1 MAEQVGFPSQRKSF
15 KAKNKSWRKQCVDWG
30 VNHTFSNYSPVR
42 KSVVHKKINYDLV
55 NGKLHMADLQLILN
69 PDHLKAK
76 FIPDNIQH
84 YPIMNSKLN
93 LLRGEESNRI
103 FDYRAVVT
111 NPNALS
117 EIESRKQEALQ
128 ASIMQAIEM
137 YREDEDRFNRELEK
151 ISHHFQ
157 YEWQDEREI
166 MCNSIL
172 QHYSKEQNFK
182 LQFTQG
188 FMDAAIGG
196 EEIYQCSI
204 QGGEPI
210 LEKINPLKIRI
221 FRSGFSNKIE
231 DADVIVLEDYMSPGK
246 IIDMYYDVL
255 SEKDIKKINEAPNGY
270 KEYTDALDNYDET
283 KGFIH
288 MHMIDDAVTI
298 GEDGMGEYWD
308 PFNVFSDGAD
318 DTLLPYD
325 ANGNIRVVRVYWKS
339 MRKIKK
345 IKHYDPTTGDE
356 MFDFF
361 SEDYV
366 PNTDAGEEEEV
377 MWINQAWEGVKVGDD
392 IYVNMRPC
400 PVQYN
405 SLSNPSKCHFG
416 IIGSVYNIV
425 DAKPF
430 SLVDMMK
437 QYNYLYDVV
446 HDRLNKMMAHNW
458 GKLVRFDFA
467 QVPKGWDV
475 DKWMYYARVNGLYI
489 TDSFKE
495 GNYGQA
501 TGKLAGS
508 LNNNTTGVID
518 AEFGNSIQSQINLLE
533 FIKLE
538 MSEITGITKQRE
550 GNVSNRETVGGIER
564 SNLQSSHITEWL
576 FATHDDIKK
585 RALECFIDTAKVAMK
600 GRKLKFNYILS
611 DGSMKVI
618 DIDGDM
624 FNECDYGIVVDYSDG
639 MQQLHQ
645 QIGQLAQAALQ
656 NQAISF
662 STMLKMYNT
671 SSLVEKER
679 LVEQSE
685 REMLERA
692 QQAQQQQAELEQQKI
707 QAQAQLQ
714 EAQMQQQD
722 IMNQRDNDTRLLV
735 AQISANSKQQ
745 DMMSDGIAEPE
756 EMSENERESLRE
768 KIREFDAKIDLD
780 RKRLEFDRSK
790 HNDDIAVKKMAIRN
804 KPSSSK

>member
-1 MAEQVGFPSQRKSF
+1 MSERIGFPSQRKSF
-15 KAKNKSWRKQCVDWG
+15 KAKNKAWRKQCVDWADSK
-30 VNHTFSNYSPVR
+30 TFINYSPVR
-42 KSVVHKKINYDLV
+42 KSIVHKKINYDLV
-55 NGKLHMADLQLILN
+55 NGKLHMSDLQLILN
-69 PDHLKAK
+69 PDHLKAR

-117 EIESRKQEALQ
+117 EIENKKQEALQ
-128 ASIMQAIEM
+128 AAVLQAIEM
-137 YREDEDRFNRELEK
+137 YREDEDRYNKELEK
-151 ISHHFQ
+151 IAHHFQ

-166 MCNSIL
+166 MSNCIL

-182 LQFTQG
+182 LKFTQG
-188 FMDAAIGG
+188 FMDAAISG

-210 LEKINPLKIRI
+210 LEKINPLKIRV
-221 FRSGFSNKIE
+221 FRSGFSNRIE
-231 DADVIVLEDYMSPGK
+231 DADVIILEDYMSPGR
-246 IIDMYYDVL
+246 IVDMYYDVL
-255 SEKDIKKINEAPNGY
+255 SEKDIKKINDAPSNFDGG
-270 KEYTDALDNYDET
+270 TDALDNYDET
-283 KGFIH
+283 KGFVNLH
-288 MHMIDDAVTI
+288 MVDDTI
-298 GEDGMGEYWD
+298 TTGEDGMGEYWD
-308 PFNVFSDGAD
+308 PFNVFADGSDD
-318 DTLLPYD
+318 SLLPYD
-325 ANGNIRVVRVYWKS
+325 TNGNIRVIRVYWKS
-339 MRKIKK
+339 MRKVKK
-345 IKHYDPTTGDE
+345 IKRYNPETGE
-356 MFDFF
+356 ESFDFY

-366 PNTDAGEEEEV
+366 PNTDLGEEEQT
-377 MWINQAWEGVKVGDD
+377 MWINQAWEGVKIGED

-416 IIGSVYNIV
+416 IIGSIYNII

-495 GNYGQA
+495 GNYGQS

-576 FATHDDIKK
+576 FATHDDVKK
-585 RALECFIDTAKVAMK
+585 RVLECFIETAKIAMK
-600 GRKLKFNYILS
+600 GRKIKFNYILP
-611 DGSMKVI
+611 DGALKMI
-618 DIDGDM
+618 EIDGDT
-624 FNECDYGIVVDYSDG
+624 FAECDYGIVVDYSDG

-671 SSLVEKER
+671 TSLSEKER

-685 REMLERA
+685 REMIERA
-692 QQAQQQQAELEQQKI
+692 QQAQQQQAELEQQKM
-707 QAQAQLQ
+707 QAEAQLK
-714 EAQMQQQD
+714 EAEMQQQD
-722 IMNQRDNDTRLLV
+722 MLNQRDNDTRLLI
-735 AQISANSKQQ
+735 AQINAAQAQQ
-745 DMMSDGIAEPE
+745 AASTDGIVEPE

-768 KIREFDAKIDLD
+768 KIREFDEKINLD
-780 RKRLEFDRSK
+780 NRRLEFDKQK
-790 HNDDIAVKKMAIRN
+790 HKDDIAVKRMAIRR
-804 KPSSSK
+804 KPSSNS

>member
-1 MAEQVGFPSQRKSF
+1 MAEQIGFPSQRKSF
-15 KAKNKSWRKQCVDWG
+15 KAKTKKWRKQCVDWADSK
-30 VNHTFSNYSPVR
+30 TFVNYSPVR
-42 KSVVHKKINYDLV
+42 KSIVHKKINYDLV

-69 PDHLKAK
+69 PDHLKAR
-76 FIPDNIQH
+76 FVPDNIQH

-93 LLRGEESNRI
+93 LLRGEESNRV

-128 ASIMQAIEM
+128 AAVLQAIEM
-137 YREDEDRFNRELEK
+137 YRDDEQKYNQELEK

-157 YEWQDEREI
+157 YEWQDEHEV

-182 LQFTQG
+182 LKFTQG

-204 QGGEPI
+204 QGGEPV
-210 LEKINPLKIRI
+210 LEKINPLKIRV
-221 FRSGFSNKIE
+221 FRSGFSNRIE
-231 DADVIVLEDYMSPGK
+231 DADVIILEDYMSPGK

-255 SEKDIKKINEAPNGY
+255 SEKDIKKLNEAPLNYQAGV
-270 KEYTDALDNYDET
+270 DALDNYDET
-283 KGFIH
+283 QGFVH
-288 MHMIDDAVTI
+288 MHMIDDTI
-298 GEDGMGEYWD
+298 TLGEDGMGEYWD
-308 PFNVFSDGAD
+308 PFNVFNDGGSDS
-318 DTLLPYD
+318 LLPYD
-325 ANGNIRVVRVYWKS
+325 GNGNIRVVRVYWKS
-339 MRKIKK
+339 MRKVKK
-345 IKHYDPTTGDE
+345 IKHYDPQTGE
-356 MFDFF
+356 ELFDFF
-361 SEDYV
+361 SEDYI

-377 MWINQAWEGVKVGDD
+377 MWINQAWEGVKIGED

-405 SLSNPSKCHFG
+405 SLSSPSKCHFG
-416 IIGSVYNIV
+416 IIGSVYNII

-446 HDRLNKMMAHNW
+446 HDRLNKLMAHNW

-475 DKWMYYARVNGLYI
+475 DKWMYYAKVNGLYI

-495 GNYGQA
+495 GNYGQS
-501 TGKLAGS
+501 TGKLAGA

-533 FIKLE
+533 FIKME

-576 FATHDDIKK
+576 FATHDDVKK
-585 RALECFIDTAKVAMK
+585 RVLECFIETAKVAMN

-611 DGSMKVI
+611 DGSMKII
-618 DIDGDM
+618 DIDGNI

-671 SSLVEKER
+671 SSLAEKER

-685 REMLERA
+685 REMMERA
-692 QQAQQQQAELEQQKI
+692 QQAQQQQSELEQQKI
-707 QAQAQLQ
+707 QAQTQMQ
-714 EAQMQQQD
+714 EAQMQLQD
-722 IMNQRDNDTRLLV
+722 AINQRDNDTRLLV
-735 AQISANSKQQ
+735 AQINANAKQQ
-745 DMMSDGIAEPE
+745 DIIDDGIAEPDM
-756 EMSENERESLRE
+756 MSENERETLRE
-768 KIREFDAKIDLD
+768 KIREFDAKLDLEN
-780 RKRLEFDRSK
+780 RKLEFDREK
-790 HNDDIAVKKMAIRN
+790 QKEDIAVKRMAARR
-804 KPSSSK
+804 KPSSNS

>member
-1 MAEQVGFPSQRKSF
+1 MAEQIGFPSQRKSF
-15 KAKNKSWRKQCVDWG
+15 KAKNKAWRKQCVDWADSK
-30 VNHTFSNYSPVR
+30 TFINYSPVR
-42 KSVVHKKINYDLV
+42 KSIVHKKINYDLV
-55 NGKLHMADLQLILN
+55 NGKLHMSDLQLILN
-69 PDHLKAK
+69 PDHLKAR

-117 EIESRKQEALQ
+117 DIESKKQEALQ
-128 ASIMQAIEM
+128 AAVLQAIEM
-137 YREDEDRFNRELEK
+137 YRDDEERYNKELEK
-151 ISHHFQ
+151 IAHHFQ
-157 YEWQDEREI
+157 YEWQDEHEI
-166 MCNSIL
+166 MSNCVL

-204 QGGEPI
+204 QGGEPV
-210 LEKINPLKIRI
+210 LEKINPLKIRV
-221 FRSGFSNKIE
+221 FRSGFSNRIE
-231 DADVIVLEDYMSPGK
+231 DADVIILEDYMSPGR

-255 SEKDIKKINEAPNGY
+255 KPNDIKKINEAPVNWDGG
-270 KEYTDALDNYDET
+270 TDSLDNYDET
-283 KGFIH
+283 QGFVH
-288 MHMIDDAVTI
+288 MHMIDDAISV
-298 GEDGMGEYWD
+298 GEDGMAEYWD
-308 PFNVFSDGAD
+308 PFNVFADGAD
-318 DTLLPYD
+318 NSLLPYD
-325 ANGNIRVVRVYWKS
+325 MNGNIRVVRVYWKS
-339 MRKIKK
+339 MRKVKK
-345 IKHYDPTTGDE
+345 IKRYDPQTGE
-356 MFDFF
+356 ESFDFYN
-361 SEDYV
+361 EDYI
-366 PNTDAGEEEEV
+366 PNTDLGEEEQI
-377 MWINQAWEGVKVGDD
+377 MWINQAWEGVKIGED

-405 SLSNPSKCHFG
+405 SMSSPSKCHFG
-416 IIGSVYNIV
+416 IIGSIYNII

-495 GNYGQA
+495 GNYGQS

-533 FIKLE
+533 YIKLE

-576 FATHDDIKK
+576 FATHDDVKK
-585 RALECFIDTAKVAMK
+585 RVLECFIETAKVAMK
-600 GRKLKFNYILS
+600 GRKMKFNYILP
-611 DGSMKVI
+611 DGALKVI
-618 DIDGDM
+618 EIDGDI
-624 FNECDYGIVVDYSDG
+624 FAECDYGIVVDYSDG

-671 SSLVEKER
+671 TSLAEKER

-685 REMLERA
+685 REMIERNQQA
-692 QQAQQQQAELEQQKI
+692 QQAQQELEQQKI
-707 QAQAQLQ
+707 QAQAQMK
-714 EAQMQQQD
+714 ETEMQQQD
-722 IMNQRDNDTRLLV
+722 MLNQRDNDTKLLI
-735 AQISANSKQQ
+735 AQINAVQKER
-745 DMMSDGIAEPE
+745 DVVTDGIIEPE
-756 EMSENERESLRE
+756 MMDENERENLRE
-768 KIREFDAKIDLD
+768 KIREFDAKLSLD
-780 RKRLEFDRSK
+780 KQRLEFDKDK
-790 HNDDIAVKKMAIRN
+790 HKDEIAVKRMAAKKKTSN
-804 KPSSSK
+804 SN

>member
-1 MAEQVGFPSQRKSF
+1 MAEQIGFPSQRKSF
-15 KAKNKSWRKQCVDWG
+15 KAKTKKWRKQCVDWADSK
-30 VNHTFSNYSPVR
+30 TFVNYSPVR
-42 KSVVHKKINYDLV
+42 KSIVHKKINYDLV
-55 NGKLHMADLQLILN
+55 NGKLHMADLQRILN
-69 PDHLKAK
+69 PDHLKAR
-76 FIPDNIQH
+76 FVPDNIQH

-128 ASIMQAIEM
+128 AAVLQAIEM
-137 YREDEDRFNRELEK
+137 YRDDEDKYNQELEK

-157 YEWQDEREI
+157 YEWQDEHEI

-182 LQFTQG
+182 LKFTQG
-188 FMDAAIGG
+188 FMDAAISG

-204 QGGEPI
+204 QGGEPV
-210 LEKINPLKIRI
+210 LEKINPLKIRV
-221 FRSGFSNKIE
+221 FRSGFSNRIE
-231 DADVIVLEDYMSPGK
+231 DADVIILEDYMSPGK

-255 SEKDIKKINEAPNGY
+255 SEKDIKKLNEAPLNYQAGV
-270 KEYTDALDNYDET
+270 DALDNYDET
-283 KGFIH
+283 QGFVN
-288 MHMIDDAVTI
+288 MHMIDDVVTL

-308 PFNVFSDGAD
+308 PFNVFNDGSDD
-318 DTLLPYD
+318 SLLPYD
-325 ANGNIRVVRVYWKS
+325 GNGNIRVVRVYWKS
-339 MRKIKK
+339 MRKVKK
-345 IKHYDPTTGDE
+345 VKHYDPSTGDE
-356 MFDFF
+356 LFDFF
-361 SEDYV
+361 SEDYIS
-366 PNTDAGEEEEV
+366 NTDAGEEEEV
-377 MWINQAWEGVKVGDD
+377 MWINQAWEGVKIGED

-405 SLSNPSKCHFG
+405 SLSSPSKCHFG
-416 IIGSVYNIV
+416 IIGSVYNII

-446 HDRLNKMMAHNW
+446 HDRLNKLMAHNW

-475 DKWMYYARVNGLYI
+475 DKWMYYAKVNGLYI

-495 GNYGQA
+495 GNYGQS
-501 TGKLAGS
+501 TGKLAGA

-533 FIKLE
+533 FIKME

-576 FATHDDIKK
+576 FATHDDVKK
-585 RALECFIDTAKVAMK
+585 RVLECFIETAKVAMS

-611 DGSMKVI
+611 DGSMKII

-671 SSLVEKER
+671 SSLAEKER
-679 LVEQSE
+679 LVEQAE
-685 REMLERA
+685 REMQERA
-692 QQAQQQQAELEQQKI
+692 QQAQQQQSELEQQKI
-707 QAQAQLQ
+707 QAQAQMQ
-714 EAQMQQQD
+714 EAQLQLQD
-722 IMNQRDNDTRLLV
+722 AINQRDNDTRLLV
-735 AQISANSKQQ
+735 AQINANAKQQ
-745 DMMSDGIAEPE
+745 EIFDDGIVEPEMMSE
-756 EMSENERESLRE
+756 SERENLRE
-768 KIREFDAKIDLD
+768 KIREFDAKLDLEN
-780 RKRLEFDRSK
+780 RRLDFDK
-790 HNDDIAVKKMAIRN
+790 EKQKEDIAVKRMAARR
-804 KPSSSK
+804 KPSSNS

>member
-15 KAKNKSWRKQCVDWG
+15 KAKNKAWRKQCVDWADSKTY
-30 VNHTFSNYSPVR
+30 VNYSPVR
-42 KSVVHKKINYDLV
+42 KSIVHKKINYDLV

-69 PDHLKAK
+69 PDHIKAK

-117 EIESRKQEALQ
+117 EIESKKQEALLN
-128 ASIMQAIEM
+128 AIMQAIEM
-137 YREDEDRFNRELEK
+137 YRDDEDKYNQELEK
-151 ISHHFQ
+151 IAHHFQ
-157 YEWQDEREI
+157 YEWQDEHEI
-166 MCNSIL
+166 MSNCIL

-182 LQFTQG
+182 LKFTQG
-188 FMDAAIGG
+188 FMDAAISG

-204 QGGEPI
+204 QGGDPI
-210 LEKINPLKIRI
+210 LEKINPLKIRV
-221 FRSGFSNKIE
+221 FRSGFSNRIE
-231 DADVIVLEDYMSPGK
+231 DADVIILEDYMSPGK

-255 SEKDIKKINEAPNGY
+255 KPADIEKINKMPMNHSDA
-270 KEYTDALDNYDET
+270 TDKLDNYDET

-288 MHMIDDAVTI
+288 AHMIDDAITL
-298 GEDGMGEYWD
+298 GEDGLAEYWD
-308 PFNVFSDGAD
+308 PFNVFNDGSDD
-318 DTLLPYD
+318 SLMPYD
-325 ANGNIRVVRVYWKS
+325 ENGNLRVLRVYWKS

-345 IKHYDPTTGDE
+345 VKRYDPQTGE
-356 MFDFF
+356 ESFDFYG
-361 SEDYV
+361 EDYI
-366 PNTDAGEEEEV
+366 PNTDLGEEVQE
-377 MWINQAWEGVKVGDD
+377 MWINQAWEGAKIGDD

-416 IIGSVYNIV
+416 IIGSVYNII

-489 TDSFKE
+489 TDPFKE
-495 GNYGQA
+495 GNYGQS

-533 FIKLE
+533 YIKLE

-576 FATHDDIKK
+576 FATHDDVKR
-585 RALECFIDTAKVAMK
+585 RALECFIETAKVAMK
-600 GRKLKFNYILS
+600 GRKLKFNYILPDS
-611 DGSMKVI
+611 ALKVV
-618 DIDGDM
+618 DIDGDV
-624 FNECDYGIVVDYSDG
+624 FSECDYGIVVDYSDG

-671 SSLVEKER
+671 TSLSEKQR

-685 REMLERA
+685 REMMERA
-692 QQAQQQQAELEQQKI
+692 QQNQQQAAELEQQKM
-707 QAQAQLQ
+707 QAEAQLQ
-714 EAQMQQQD
+714 QAQMEHED
-722 IMNQRDNDTRLLV
+722 IMNQRDNDTRMLV
-735 AQISANSKQQ
+735 AQINANSKQTEAAT
-745 DMMSDGIAEPE
+745 DGIQEPE
-756 EMSENERESLRE
+756 MMSENERESLRE
-768 KIREFDAKIDLD
+768 KIREFDAKLSLD
-780 RKRLEFDRSK
+780 KQRLDFDKNK
-790 HNDDIAVKKMAIRN
+790 HKDEIAVKKMAARKKTTN
-804 KPSSSK
+804 NS

>member
-1 MAEQVGFPSQRKSF
+1 MAEQIGFPSQRKSF
-15 KAKNKSWRKQCVDWG
+15 KAKNRRWRKQCVDWADSK
-30 VNHTFSNYSPVR
+30 TFVNYSPVR
-42 KSVVHKKINYDLV
+42 KSIVHKKINYDLV
-55 NGKLHMADLQLILN
+55 NGKLHMSDLQLILN
-69 PDHLKAK
+69 PDHLKAR

-117 EIESRKQEALQ
+117 EIENKKQEALQ
-128 ASIMQAIEM
+128 SAILQAIEM
-137 YREDEDRFNRELEK
+137 YRDDEEQYNKELDK
-151 ISHHFQ
+151 IAYHFQ
-157 YEWQDEREI
+157 YEWQDEHEV
-166 MCNSIL
+166 MSNCIL

-182 LQFTQG
+182 LQFTHG
-188 FMDAAIGG
+188 FMDAAVSG

-210 LEKINPLKIRI
+210 LEKINPLKIRV

-231 DADVIVLEDYMSPGK
+231 DADVVILEDYMSPGK
-246 IIDMYYDVL
+246 IVDMYYDVL
-255 SEKDIKKINEAPNGY
+255 SASDIKKLSETPMNYGSAV
-270 KEYTDALDNYDET
+270 DSMDNYDES
-283 KGFIH
+283 KAFVH
-288 MHMIDDAVTI
+288 MHMIDDAVTL

-308 PFNVFSDGAD
+308 PFNVFNDGAND
-318 DTLLPYD
+318 SLLPYD
-325 ANGNIRVVRVYWKS
+325 TNGNIRVVRVYWKS
-339 MRKIKK
+339 LRKIKK
-345 IKHYDPTTGDE
+345 IKRYDPMTGE
-356 MFDFF
+356 ESFDFF
-361 SEDYV
+361 DEDYI
-366 PNTDAGEEEEV
+366 PNDTLGEEEEI
-377 MWINQAWEGVKVGDD
+377 MWINQAWEGAKIGTD

-416 IIGSVYNIV
+416 IIGSVYNII

-458 GKLVRFDFA
+458 GKLIRFDFA

-495 GNYGQA
+495 GNYGQS

-538 MSEITGITKQRE
+538 MAEITGITKQRE

-576 FATHDDIKK
+576 FATHDDVKK
-585 RALECFIDTAKVAMK
+585 RVLECFLETAKVAMK
-600 GRKLKFNYILS
+600 GRKLKFNYILP
-611 DGSMKVI
+611 DGAIKVI
-618 DIDGDM
+618 DIDGDL
-624 FNECDYGIVVDYSDG
+624 FAECDYGIVVDYSDN

-671 SSLVEKER
+671 TSLSEKER

-685 REMLERA
+685 KEMLERA
-692 QQAQQQQAELEQQKI
+692 QQAQQQQAQMQQQQIEAQSAMKQAELEQQDM
-707 QAQAQLQ
+707 L
-714 EAQMQQQD
+714 
-722 IMNQRDNDTRLLV
+722 NQRDNDTKLLI
-735 AQISANSKQQ
+735 AQLNANAKQEEAS
-745 DMMSDGIAEPE
+745 SDGIVEPE
-756 EMSENERESLRE
+756 MMSENERESLRE
-768 KIREFDAKIDLD
+768 KIREFDAKIELD
-780 RKRLEFDRSK
+780 RQRLDFEKKKQKEDAEIKR
-790 HNDDIAVKKMAIRN
+790 MAARKRN
-804 KPSSSK
+804 NNNQ